1 MRATNKLKMRT
12 KITIMDYYFFLKKKK
27 SFTKTDFVQT

>member
-12 KITIMDYYFFLKKKK
+12 KITIMDYYFKKK
-27 SFTKTDFVQT
+27 SFTKTDFVPT